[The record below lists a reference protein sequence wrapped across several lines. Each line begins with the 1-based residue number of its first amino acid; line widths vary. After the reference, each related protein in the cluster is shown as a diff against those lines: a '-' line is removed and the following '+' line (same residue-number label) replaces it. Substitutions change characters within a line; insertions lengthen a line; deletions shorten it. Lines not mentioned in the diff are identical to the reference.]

1 MYASRS
7 PGSKITA
14 DHQHRRAYVYVRQ
27 STLFQVQHHREST
40 ERQYNVRE
48 RAVALGWA
56 PSAIVILDEDQG
68 QSALSADHRQGFQ
81 RLMAE
86 VATGQVGIVLMLEA
100 SRLARC
106 GSDWHRLIELCS
118 LSHTLIADEQAVY
131 DPRDPNDRLLLGV
144 KGTLS
149 EAELMTL
156 RTRLFEGRWN
166 KARKGHLSRSLPTG
180 YVLAPD
186 EQWLKDPNRHVQDRL
201 DYIFALFRR
210 MGVARQVLV
219 TLQAEQLHLP
229 VRQWGGPAHGQLT
242 WKVPTYRAL
251 VRLLRNPAYAGAYV
265 YGECVYDGTRCSAK
279 TGKARPRF
287 LPPADWAVCLQ
298 GHHEGYIVWEEY
310 LANRQRLHDNWFRE
324 TTPGAPRAGAA
335 LLQGLVWCGR
345 CGAKMGVNS
354 HAAREKRHPSYIC
367 HQAYTEG
374 GAHTCQSMT
383 SKPVDNLVVSLFLDA
398 LAPMQIEMALH
409 AVEQLQQER
418 QALQH
423 QWERQLEQARYEVH
437 WAQRQYDAV
446 DPQYRLVAAELE
458 QRWNAKL
465 EALHTLEHAYADAQR
480 HAHFS
485 VNPAELQAMVQLA
498 QDLPA
503 VWAAP
508 TTTDQE
514 RKQLLRYA
522 IAEVQLDGVT
532 SPGTIAIQV
541 TWRSGVVTQRHIE
554 RLKVGVWALRTE
566 ERVIERLRALA
577 PTHTVGEIVE
587 RLNQEGLH
595 SAHGR
600 VLRAHHVL
608 YLARRHGLPVTT
620 CAIRLPQ
627 ADESPQ
633 TPAGEAAGLG
643 RSLLH

>member
-1 MYASRS
+1 
-7 PGSKITA
+7 
-14 DHQHRRAYVYVRQ
+14 
-27 STLFQVQHHREST
+27 
-40 ERQYNVRE
+40 
-48 RAVALGWA
+48 
-56 PSAIVILDEDQG
+56 
-68 QSALSADHRQGFQ
+68 
-81 RLMAE
+81 
-86 VATGQVGIVLMLEA
+86 
-100 SRLARC
+100 
-106 GSDWHRLIELCS
+106 
-118 LSHTLIADEQAVY
+118 
-131 DPRDPNDRLLLGV
+131 
-144 KGTLS
+144 
-149 EAELMTL
+149 
-156 RTRLFEGRWN
+156 
-166 KARKGHLSRSLPTG
+166 
-180 YVLAPD
+180 
-186 EQWLKDPNRHVQDRL
+186 
-201 DYIFALFRR
+201 
-210 MGVARQVLV
+210 
-219 TLQAEQLHLP
+219 
-229 VRQWGGPAHGQLT
+229 
-242 WKVPTYRAL
+242 
-251 VRLLRNPAYAGAYV
+251 
-265 YGECVYDGTRCSAK
+265 
-279 TGKARPRF
+279 
-287 LPPADWAVCLQ
+287 
-298 GHHEGYIVWEEY
+298 
-310 LANRQRLHDNWFRE
+310 
-324 TTPGAPRAGAA
+324 
-335 LLQGLVWCGR
+335 
-345 CGAKMGVNS
+345 
-354 HAAREKRHPSYIC
+354 
-367 HQAYTEG
+367 
-374 GAHTCQSMT
+374 MT

-418 QALQH
+418 QALHH

-532 SPGTIAIQV
+532 SPGTIALQV

-566 ERVIERLRALA
+566 ERVIARLRALA

-595 SAHGR
+595 SAHSR